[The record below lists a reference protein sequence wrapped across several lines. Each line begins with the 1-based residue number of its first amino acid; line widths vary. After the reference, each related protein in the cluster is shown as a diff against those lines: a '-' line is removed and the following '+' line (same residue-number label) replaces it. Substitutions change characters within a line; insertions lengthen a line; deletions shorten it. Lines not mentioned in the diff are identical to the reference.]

1 MGSSEL
7 MRARISNKGGVV
19 IPAALRRRYQL
30 NPGMVVEFRVEADK
44 IIMVPQ
50 GTDPVETLFGK
61 LAHRVSL
68 TAALLDD
75 RAAESAREEARLR
88 PR

>member
-1 MGSSEL
+1 MGFSKV
-7 MRARISNKGGVV
+7 MRSKISNKGRVV

-30 NPGMVVEFRVEADK
+30 NPGTIVEFREEADR
-44 IIMVPQ
+44 IVMVPK
-50 GTDPVETLFGK
+50 GADPVETLFGK
-61 LAHRVSL
+61 LADRVSL

-75 RAAESAREEARLR
+75 RAAELAREEARLR